1 MDSNDV
7 NRYPAAGRASFT
19 DLLRQLAGN
28 LTALIHNEI
37 ELIAQGVREKA
48 RHIRIGILLI
58 AVGSVFGC
66 AAMLSLCAAAIIGLS
81 QYMAPVSAALVTAA
95 ASALIGVC
103 IALTG
108 YKLMQRPAFEQNS
121 IEVIEK
127 EAGND

>member
-1 MDSNDV
+1 MDRNDV
-7 NRYPAAGRASFT
+7 NRYPAAGRESFT

-37 ELIAQGVREKA
+37 ELIAQGVREKV
-48 RHIRIGILLI
+48 RHIRGGVLLI
-58 AVGSVFGC
+58 AVGTVIGF
-66 AAMLSLCAAAIIGLS
+66 AAILCLCAAAIIGLS

-95 ASALIGVC
+95 ACALIGVC

-108 YKLMQRPAFEQNS
+108 YKLLQKPTFEQNRN
-121 IEVIEK
+121 EVIEK